1 MLVKEF
7 MSTEVVT
14 ISEDKNMLEVREL
27 MRSSDKRRLPVVDD
41 ISRVRGIITDAMS
54 AVLPRPTLLLFPVMK
69 QTIFWA
75 SLKYAM

>member
-27 MRSSDKRRLPVVDD
+27 MRSSDKP
-41 ISRVRGIITDAMS
+41 DAQ
-54 AVLPRPTLLLFPVMK
+54 FG
-69 QTIFWA
+69 
-75 SLKYAM
+75 